1 MSEDVPA
8 SEDAVDNGAEEV
20 EEANLESGPY
30 IQARTLGHLLYS
42 RILSNMSFRIIY
54 PFLPAVAR
62 GLGISLSQ
70 ASLLASVQGGVR
82 MTAPLTG
89 HLSDRYGRRR
99 VMESALLML
108 IISTAMVFFT
118 NRYAVALVAFA
129 AIGLSRAIFDPT
141 TQAYVGDKVPYAV
154 RGQPFAIL
162 SMSWALS
169 WIIGVPIS
177 GFLIER
183 FGWSVPWGVI
193 SLFLVVAFVTLRLFV
208 PKAERKTTSDIR
220 LNAFTWVRLL
230 KFPHILAALFTGF
243 GIVFAVEN
251 IVIIYSAY
259 LENEFALSVV
269 TIGVLSI
276 VMGAAELL
284 AEGTSYLKTDR
295 LGKKRSILLGLL
307 AFSIAAF
314 ILPWMSVNVVLS
326 FVGFALVFFCFE
338 FTIVSFFPLMS
349 EVVPEVRGT
358 AISMNV
364 AGMGFARLIAPIIA
378 TFLCQQAFDLTPN
391 AMLTAAT
398 CLVVGFVAWRF
409 LPDDKSHTSE
419 QT

>member
-1 MSEDVPA
+1 MSSDHHPPEG
-8 SEDAVDNGAEEV
+8 SEQV
-20 EEANLESGPY
+20 EERIGESGPY
-30 IQARTLGHLLYS
+30 IQARALGHLLYS

-62 GLGISLSQ
+62 GLGVSLSE

-99 VMESALLML
+99 IMETALLML
-108 IISTAMVFFT
+108 IISTAMVYFT
-118 NRYAVALVAFA
+118 NTYAVALAAFA
-129 AIGLSRAIFDPT
+129 FIGLSRSIFDPT

-154 RGQPFAIL
+154 RGRPFAIL

-183 FGWSVPWGVI
+183 FGWNAPWGVI
-193 SLFLVVAFVTLRLFV
+193 SLFLVVAFIALRIMV
-208 PKAERKTTSDIR
+208 PKAERKTAADIR
-220 LNAFTWVRLL
+220 LNAFTWIRLL
-230 KFPHILAALFTGF
+230 KFPHVLAAVFTGF
-243 GIVFAVEN
+243 GVVFAVEN
-251 IVIIYSAY
+251 IVIVYGAY

-276 VMGAAELL
+276 VVGTAELL
-284 AEGTSYLKTDR
+284 AEGASYLRTDR
-295 LGKKRSILLGLL
+295 LGKKRSILLGLM
-307 AFSIAAF
+307 AFSISAF
-314 ILPWMSVNVVLS
+314 VLPWSSFNVVFS
-326 FVGFALVFFCFE
+326 FIIFALVFFCFE

-349 EVVPEVRGT
+349 EVAPTVRGT

-364 AGMGFARLIAPIIA
+364 AGMGFARLTAPIIA
-378 TFLCQQAFDLTPN
+378 TYLFQRTLNLTPN
-391 AMLTAAT
+391 AMLTAGT
-398 CLVVGFVAWRF
+398 CLVVAFVAWRF
-409 LPDDKSHTSE
+409 LPDDSSAPKNHH
-419 QT
+419 